1 MYKKA
6 RIVIKLS
13 SEASKLSVTQIE
25 ERIRNKA
32 KIPCCNAIEEIAI
45 VDIEGSYKK
54 LKEQGISENVAQNI
68 IDLYTE

>member
-1 MYKKA
+1 MCKKA

-13 SEASKLSVTQIE
+13 PEASKLSVIQIE
-25 ERIRNKA
+25 EQIRNEA

-45 VDIEGSYKK
+45 VDIETSYKK